1 MSNQKLASIK
11 AKIVIKSADG
21 GEFENNWSANK
32 NQDPTEALLAVI
44 DYLGFVAQR
53 AGVAEQAKEILD
65 EAIKE
70 AVK

>member
-11 AKIVIKSADG
+11 AKVVIKSTDG
-21 GEFENNWSANK
+21 GTFEKNWSSSKGKDA
-32 NQDPTEALLAVI
+32 TEALLAVI

-53 AGVAEQAKEILD
+53 SGVAEQAKETLD
-65 EAIKE
+65 KAIKE